1 VQGRSPK
8 RVLPGRPPCA
18 GAQAAAPD
26 KITIDGAE
34 WTHDQ
39 IREAI
44 SHRVEFDARRAALP
58 KAPNE
63 YQATLPTDFQAPA
76 GVRFEFD
83 AQDPALA
90 RARDIAL
97 KRGIDQE
104 TFSDMLGVY
113 AATKIGEQ
121 ERSAALIQ
129 ANRDKL
135 GAAADNRIN
144 AIDTWLKARV
154 GDKAKPMIAALK
166 AFPVVETVE
175 AFEGIMRAFTNQG
188 GANFTQSG
196 RSESQPEGNIPSL
209 RSGASFASV
218 RAAQD
223 AARPLGPPR
232 ASGGR

>member
-1 VQGRSPK
+1 MFEV
-8 RVLPGRPPCA
+8 
-18 GAQAAAPD
+18 
-26 KITIDGAE
+26 TIDGAD
-34 WTHDQ
+34 WSYDQ

-58 KAPNE
+58 KASNE
-63 YQATLPTDFQAPA
+63 YQATLPSDFQAPA

-90 RARDIAL
+90 RAREIAL
-97 KRGIDQE
+97 KRGVDQE

-113 AATKIGEQ
+113 AATKIAEQ
-121 ERSAALIQ
+121 QRTASLIQ
-129 ANRDKL
+129 ANREKL
-135 GAAADNRIN
+135 GSAGEARMNSIE
-144 AIDTWLKARV
+144 TWLQARC
-154 GDKAKPMIAALK
+154 GAKAKPMMSALR

-175 AFEGIMRAFTNQG
+175 AIESLIRQFTNQG

-196 RSESQPEGNIPSL
+196 RAEDAPRASIPSL
-209 RSGASFASV
+209 KNGASFASV

-223 AARPLGPPR
+223 AARPLSPPR